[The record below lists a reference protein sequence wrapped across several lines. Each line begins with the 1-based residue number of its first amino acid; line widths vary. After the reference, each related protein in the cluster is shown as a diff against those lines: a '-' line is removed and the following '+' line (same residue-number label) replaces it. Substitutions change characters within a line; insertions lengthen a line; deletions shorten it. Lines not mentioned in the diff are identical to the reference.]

1 MKRKST
7 TLILISLV
15 LTIALP
21 ALTQSQSLSHKA
33 AIKKC
38 NDDYRQAVKV
48 ANKDYKSAEKSAKHQ
63 PGKARAETLAHA
75 RREKNVGLAAATER
89 KAECVKNAPR

>member
-15 LTIALP
+15 LTIGLP
-21 ALTQSQSLSHKA
+21 VLTQSQSLPHKE

-38 NDDYRQAVKV
+38 NDDYRKAVKV
-48 ANKDYKSAEKSAKHQ
+48 ANKDYKSAVKLAKHQ
-63 PGKARAETLAHA
+63 TGKARAETLAHE
-75 RREKNVGLAAATER
+75 RRAKNVALAAATER